1 MGRVAVVATCVLNQ
15 WAMDLQGNME
25 RILASVNQAKAA
37 GARYR
42 CGPELE
48 ITGYSCGDH
57 YHEGDTLEAAWE
69 VVAHLMQHPAC
80 VDVMIDVGLPVSHK
94 NVVYNCK
101 LVFLNRKILLIRP
114 KMILANDASM
124 GYREGRWFTPWRK
137 IRQVEEHPLPSCI
150 STVTGQRSVIFG
162 DAVIATWDTCIG
174 YEICEELWNPESPH
188 VPMSLDGVEIIC
200 NGSGSTQMMENA
212 NEGYKRIQNA
222 TARTGGCYL
231 LANQRGCDGSPSY
244 FAGYCCIGMNGD
256 LVGLAMNHSLAQVQ
270 VITAAVDLET
280 IRCYRHLIRS
290 RCEHAANSTSYPRVQ
305 ADFSLCGEGGVV
317 CLPSCEPMVPQLPTM
332 EVEVVEG
339 PACWL
344 WDYLR
349 RSGRKGLLL
358 SLAGDVDSSATAT
371 IVYHMCHKVVEAVA
385 AGDEQVLSEVRT
397 VVEDSDYMPTDPP
410 ELCGRLLHTLYLPT
424 YDSSPHAAH
433 CASQLAMAI
442 GSKHLTVALD
452 GGVAAMME
460 SFTAASGSWT
470 SSQEHSGIKQEQETL
485 NHLHSRLRMTML
497 YLFAQLRLR
506 TLGRAGEL
514 LVLTS
519 NNIDNILAGSWAKYG
534 DTSADVNLIG
544 CFTEKEIEKALLF
557 WAKNKLDL
565 PILNDIILSKV
576 NKSSDRMLTCEELA
590 VMRKLQTIEY
600 CGPYSMFGRLMY
612 LWRDTY
618 SPQEVGDK
626 VKAFFR
632 WYNHQRLKMALTT
645 HYYVIGNGPPD
656 IDRPIFYSRTW
667 SWQFTTIDRMVA
679 EHGENEK

>member
-1 MGRVAVVATCVLNQ
+1 
-15 WAMDLQGNME
+15 
-25 RILASVNQAKAA
+25 
-37 GARYR
+37 
-42 CGPELE
+42 
-48 ITGYSCGDH
+48 
-57 YHEGDTLEAAWE
+57 
-69 VVAHLMQHPAC
+69 
-80 VDVMIDVGLPVSHK
+80 
-94 NVVYNCK
+94 
-101 LVFLNRKILLIRP
+101 
-114 KMILANDASM
+114 
-124 GYREGRWFTPWRK
+124 
-137 IRQVEEHPLPSCI
+137 
-150 STVTGQRSVIFG
+150 
-162 DAVIATWDTCIG
+162 
-174 YEICEELWNPESPH
+174 
-188 VPMSLDGVEIIC
+188 MSLDGVEIIC
-200 NGSGSTQMMENA
+200 NGSGSTQIMGNA
-212 NEGYKRIQNA
+212 NDAYKRIQNA

-231 LANQRGCDGSPSY
+231 FANQRGCDGSPSY
-244 FAGYCCIGMNGD
+244 FGGDCCIGLNGD
-256 LVGLAMNHSLAQVQ
+256 LVGLAMDYSLAQVQ
-270 VITAAVDLET
+270 VITAAVNLET

-290 RCEHAANSTSYPRVQ
+290 RCEHAATSTSYPRV
-305 ADFSLCGEGGVV
+305 
-317 CLPSCEPMVPQLPTM
+317 
-332 EVEVVEG
+332 
-339 PACWL
+339 
-344 WDYLR
+344 
-349 RSGRKGLLL
+349 
-358 SLAGDVDSSATAT
+358 
-371 IVYHMCHKVVEAVA
+371 
-385 AGDEQVLSEVRT
+385 QVLSEVRT

-452 GGVAAMME
+452 GGVAAVME

-519 NNIDNILAGSWAKYG
+519 NNTDNILAGSWAKYG

-557 WAKNKLDL
+557 WAKSKLDL

-576 NKSSDRMLTCEELA
+576 SKSSDRMLTCEELA
-590 VMRKLQTIEY
+590 VMRKLQTMEY

-618 SPQEVGDK
+618 SPQEVGEK

-679 EHGENEK
+679 EHGENEKQSKA